1 MGPPQIQGAPVVPKM
16 GVRAR
21 VSNIRDLQPPPRFDS
36 LVPSIL
42 YEPSNKLL
50 ENNLDLQSGS
60 ETGFHRRGFVRMKR
74 SNSELT
80 ISDFGS
86 ENVDPVAINPKT
98 GATLNRR
105 YGSTS
110 SVDWLSSSEFWESLG
125 VDQEPSAPPPIP
137 EPAHLPAVLS
147 PSLQAAAQIARGDII
162 FIPGPDCV
170 ETSAYSRDS
179 CKVHRKKTE
188 MSVLSRLRPQR
199 SNRNEMQQ
207 NSFTLTPHRCFSH
220 YDVQSVLFSIG
231 EPQPARLCSSSEAS
245 DLLPSGR
252 HVELNVDRKSSSL
265 VLACP
270 QFLNEI
276 GGDMENNLDLNRSC
290 SSTSSTTAHG
300 YCSKA
305 APSSC
310 TNAAV
315 SILEACIEPQLSSA
329 NLMGSYDVEHLDL
342 GAKYYHKYFYNKD
355 HQNYFGLDP
364 KFGPV
369 SLSIRREALEDR
381 SNPSKFNYRI
391 ILRTGQLSTL
401 RGSIEEDSVP
411 SSSKHGTSRGI
422 PLKEVLEFAVPE
434 LNIQILRL
442 ASSSPRVPDLL
453 LQLDQQE

>member
-1 MGPPQIQGAPVVPKM
+1 M

-36 LVPSIL
+36 LVPSI

-110 SVDWLSSSEFWESLG
+110 SVDWLSSSDFWESLG

-137 EPAHLPAVLS
+137 EPAHLPPVLS

-170 ETSAYSRDS
+170 ETSAYSQDS

-252 HVELNVDRKSSSL
+252 HVELNVDRKNSSL

-305 APSSC
+305 ALSSC

-342 GAKYYHKYFYNKD
+342 GAKYYHKYFYNKGKA
-355 HQNYFGLDP
+355 Q
-364 KFGPV
+364 
-369 SLSIRREALEDR
+369 S
-381 SNPSKFNYRI
+381 
-391 ILRTGQLSTL
+391 
-401 RGSIEEDSVP
+401 
-411 SSSKHGTSRGI
+411 
-422 PLKEVLEFAVPE
+422 
-434 LNIQILRL
+434 
-442 ASSSPRVPDLL
+442 
-453 LQLDQQE
+453 